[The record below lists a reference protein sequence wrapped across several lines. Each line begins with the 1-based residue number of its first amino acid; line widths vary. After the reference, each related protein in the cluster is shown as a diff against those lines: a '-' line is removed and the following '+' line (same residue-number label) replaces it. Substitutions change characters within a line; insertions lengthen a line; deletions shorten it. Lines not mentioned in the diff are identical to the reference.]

1 MTDPKLDGI
10 GKIRKDKKVKKN
22 PRIPL
27 WNLVFRFMHEFWDV
41 LL

>member
-1 MTDPKLDGI
+1 MTDPKLDVI
-10 GKIRKDKKVKKN
+10 GKIRKDKVKKI